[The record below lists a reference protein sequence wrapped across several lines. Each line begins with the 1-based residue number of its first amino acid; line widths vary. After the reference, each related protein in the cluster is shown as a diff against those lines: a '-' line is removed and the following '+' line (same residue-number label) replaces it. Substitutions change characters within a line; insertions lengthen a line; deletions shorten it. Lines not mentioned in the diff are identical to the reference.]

1 MKYWLW
7 LNIPSTFLSSFKR
20 RYSSNLFNLVNHSSI
35 IDRLSLSIVCLKHFL
50 LSMNLFFYLSFKLI
64 LPSLLIVISLIFIVI
79 SFVLVIISLIFSVIS
94 FVIVIVPLIV
104 LTPGLPI
111 ASLSL
116 TFIKMFRR
124 RRRRKSHTHF
134 YLFKFCLT
142 RYISRLFDFFLFLY
156 HFLFLFTSIFHS
168 YFSLL

>member
-1 MKYWLW
+1 MNYWLW

-20 RYSSNLFNLVNHSSI
+20 RYSSNLFNLMNHSSI
-35 IDRLSLSIVCLKHFL
+35 IDRLSLSIVCLRHFL

-64 LPSLLIVISLIFIVI
+64 LPSLLIVISLILIVI
-79 SFVLVIISLIFSVIS
+79 SFVLVTISLIFSVIS
-94 FVIVIVPLIV
+94 FVIVIVPLIL
-104 LTPGLPI
+104 LTPCLSI

-116 TFIKMFRR
+116 TFIKMLG
-124 RRRRKSHTHF
+124 RRRKSHTHF

-142 RYISRLFDFFLFLY
+142 RYISRLFDFFIFLY
-156 HFLFLFTSIFHS
+156 HFLFLFASIFNP

>member
-79 SFVLVIISLIFSVIS
+79 SFVFVIISLIFSVIS
-94 FVIVIVPLIV
+94 FVIVIVPLIL
-104 LTPGLPI
+104 LTSGLPI

-116 TFIKMFRR
+116 TFIKMFG
-124 RRRRKSHTHF
+124 RRRRKSHTNF
-134 YLFKFCLT
+134 YLFKFGLT

-156 HFLFLFTSIFHS
+156 HFLFLFASIFNP